1 MLEQSPIM
9 TELPMEKSKS
19 DILPTI
25 FHPCQ
30 MTTKAFSNN
39 DITKDNSLTPLKEKT
54 PPLIQPFFS
63 QNGHKCYS
71 TPDKKLHKKVT
82 IKEPFVQKVIL
93 VESYKEANYMMT
105 YDDYSEDNKN
115 NDNKN
120 ISHCPCKHCIII

>member
-9 TELPMEKSKS
+9 TEVPKNEVLSMIYQP
-19 DILPTI
+19 
-25 FHPCQ
+25 HQ
-30 MTTKAFSNN
+30 MTTKVLSNN
-39 DITKDNSLTPLKEKT
+39 DMTKDNSLTLLKEKAT
-54 PPLIQPFFS
+54 PLFQPFFAG
-63 QNGHKCYS
+63 NRCYS
-71 TPDKKLHKKVT
+71 APDKKLHKKVT

-115 NDNKN
+115 DDNKN

>member
-9 TELPMEKSKS
+9 TELPMEKSKN

-25 FHPCQ
+25 FQPRQ

-54 PPLIQPFFS
+54 PPLFQAFFS

-71 TPDKKLHKKVT
+71 TPDKKFHKKVT

-93 VESYKEANYMMT
+93 IESYKDANYMMT
-105 YDDYSEDNKN
+105 YDDYNEESKKDDKLL
-115 NDNKN
+115 
-120 ISHCPCKHCIII
+120 SHCPCKHCIIM